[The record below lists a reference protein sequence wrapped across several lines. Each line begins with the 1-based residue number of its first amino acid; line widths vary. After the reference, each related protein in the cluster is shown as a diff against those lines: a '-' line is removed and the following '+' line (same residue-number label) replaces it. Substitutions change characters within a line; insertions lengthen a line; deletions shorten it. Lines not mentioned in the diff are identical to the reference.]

1 MFDDTCVMMMN
12 IEDTTNDWHEGIIRN
27 VLELLNDDASVAA
40 LENGQQLVHEFISAF
55 LNPIQPRL

>member
-27 VLELLNDDASVAA
+27 VLELLNDDASAEVA
-40 LENGQQLVHEFISAF
+40 ENLILSFKMKEKSQKTLH
-55 LNPIQPRL
+55 L

>member
-27 VLELLNDDASVAA
+27 VLELLNDDASAEVA
-40 LENGQQLVHEFISAF
+40 ENLILSFKMKEKSQKTLQL
-55 LNPIQPRL
+55 

>member
-27 VLELLNDDASVAA
+27 VLEVLNDDASAEVA
-40 LENGQQLVHEFISAF
+40 ENLILSFKMKEKSQKTLQL
-55 LNPIQPRL
+55 